1 MKQVLLAF
9 ALICGLLFSPLSA
22 LADPAVTMVTVG
34 DTVTKSLSEIIDCGL
49 PVLYIETVDG
59 EEPTC
64 DYVSAPPG
72 CMGFSITNATK
83 VPGRLAVYSRVNGED
98 CVLYDSGDYEKD
110 VSGMTIKVRGNASAY
125 DVKKPY
131 KIKLQKKFDL
141 LFGGND
147 SIYKDKEWLLLRD
160 DYLTTLAGFKVNEL
174 VKMTWTPR
182 HHYVNVVMN
191 NSYRGAYLLCE
202 SVKRNPDCRLNVNK
216 TTGYIY
222 EFDPYWWNESIYVMS
237 SQHPSYN
244 YTFKYP
250 DDEDIT
256 EDQLADM
263 RTLVA
268 AYESSLNDGTYT
280 DFIDARSFAGWCLVH
295 DLLGTTDAGGAN
307 MFYTKYDIT
316 DSSKIVMPLAWDF
329 DMAFR
334 ANSAWSNSHEK
345 HMTRLFNSSNRAFT
359 GKYADL
365 WREIRGTF
373 VVNVTSFLVDFRRS
387 AEGKSLQKSFNLD
400 YMVYGR
406 DLSVVLQTV
415 KHSNWFSSRYGW
427 LDDAIVVMNPLG
439 DVNVDGQLTITDV
452 TRLINLLL
460 NEDQEKCYAADVNED
475 GKINIS
481 DVSTLISML
490 LQNT

>member
-1 MKQVLLAF
+1 
-9 ALICGLLFSPLSA
+9 
-22 LADPAVTMVTVG
+22 
-34 DTVTKSLSEIIDCGL
+34 
-49 PVLYIETVDG
+49 
-59 EEPTC
+59 
-64 DYVSAPPG
+64 
-72 CMGFSITNATK
+72 
-83 VPGRLAVYSRVNGED
+83 
-98 CVLYDSGDYEKD
+98 
-110 VSGMTIKVRGNASAY
+110 
-125 DVKKPY
+125 
-131 KIKLQKKFDL
+131 
-141 LFGGND
+141 
-147 SIYKDKEWLLLRD
+147 
-160 DYLTTLAGFKVNEL
+160 
-174 VKMTWTPR
+174 
-182 HHYVNVVMN
+182 
-191 NSYRGAYLLCE
+191 
-202 SVKRNPDCRLNVNK
+202 
-216 TTGYIY
+216 
-222 EFDPYWWNESIYVMS
+222 
-237 SQHPSYN
+237 
-244 YTFKYP
+244 
-250 DDEDIT
+250 
-256 EDQLADM
+256 
-263 RTLVA
+263 
-268 AYESSLNDGTYT
+268 
-280 DFIDARSFAGWCLVH
+280 
-295 DLLGTTDAGGAN
+295 
-307 MFYTKYDIT
+307 
-316 DSSKIVMPLAWDF
+316 MPLAWDF

-359 GKYADL
+359 GEYADL